1 MKYND
6 FSHRGKSYLDTCAVI
21 NFTFTVK
28 SEHINIFTFV
38 TMFVHVLKAPG
49 LHSKHL
55 RIFLGNLRNLLENDY
70 KRLYILKAGENF
82 GKSSC
87 ST

>member
-1 MKYND
+1 MISPIAEN
-6 FSHRGKSYLDTCAVI
+6 HILTRVVN

-49 LHSKHL
+49 LHSKYR